1 MEDQGMKK
9 VIMLLLVVGFAL
21 MGTQAFAVPPVENG
35 PEGFIIHSFT
45 DIVCDPDADGRNSV
59 TESES
64 FNWTYF
70 EGWGEG
76 VFYPNGYSPSQC
88 CCGTGP
94 CADFYDGYIV
104 SELGFR
110 EGAEV
115 AYEQTFE
122 AKDGHTEFEKTFDAL
137 SDPEPGENNLVVNK
151 KIDFEALDPTTGY
164 AKHEERVGLSVIS
177 MGAPDSS
184 GAPASGLLTL
194 CPWAANGNGTTG
206 GGYPPVNVGVAA
218 GSSFNVT
225 KIVGFES
232 NSVVNSSINPALSY
246 DVFGEGEGTISAGF
260 VVDLW
265 EGPAGYVWGPYLA
278 EDYCMNC
285 MACPC
290 LPQSTHRVDNED
302 GTYRIEP
309 NDCYILPQVY
319 GEPPLA
325 KRLNYAEHAS
335 AEGVWTFTKQV
346 SFESVMPGAPGAGTF
361 PFNQVP

>member
-1 MEDQGMKK
+1 MKAGAK
-9 VIMLLLVVGFAL
+9 
-21 MGTQAFAVPPVENG
+21 AF
-35 PEGFIIHSFT
+35 
-45 DIVCDPDADGRNSV
+45 
-59 TESES
+59 
-64 FNWTYF
+64 
-70 EGWGEG
+70 
-76 VFYPNGYSPSQC
+76 FYPNGYDPSQC
-88 CCGTGP
+88 FCGTGP
-94 CADFYDGYIV
+94 CAEFYNGYIV
-104 SELGFR
+104 SELGFT

-151 KIDFEALDPTTGY
+151 KIVFQQDPVTLGY

-177 MGAPDSS
+177 MGAADST
-184 GAPASGLLTL
+184 GNPASGLLSL
-194 CPWAANGNGTTG
+194 CPWAADGGGTTA
-206 GGYPPVNVGVAA
+206 GGYPPVNFSAAA

-225 KIVGFES
+225 NIVFES

-246 DVFGEGEGTISAGF
+246 DVTADGEGEIAAGF

-265 EGPAGYVWGPYLA
+265 EGPDGYVWGPYLA
-278 EDYCMNC
+278 SDYCMDC
-285 MACPC
+285 AACPC

-302 GTYRIEP
+302 GTYSIVP

-335 AEGVWTFTKQV
+335 AEGVWSFTKQV
-346 SFESVMPGAPGAGTF
+346 SFESVMPGAAAAGTF